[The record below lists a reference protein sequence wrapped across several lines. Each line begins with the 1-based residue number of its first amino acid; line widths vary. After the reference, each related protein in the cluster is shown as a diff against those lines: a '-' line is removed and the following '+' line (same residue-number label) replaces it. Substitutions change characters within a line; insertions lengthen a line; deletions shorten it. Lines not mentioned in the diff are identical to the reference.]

1 LSAGDYRFEVA
12 ACNNEGEWSETT
24 AAIKVS
30 VPPFFY
36 QTWWFRVAVLAV
48 FTASVIAV
56 VRYVSFRRLRRRV
69 VHLEQQA
76 ALHQERARIAKDIH
90 DDLGANLT
98 QIALLGDLAQQDRAT
113 PEKAGE
119 HVG

>member
-1 LSAGDYRFEVA
+1 TRSNSYPRLGAGDYRFEVA
-12 ACNNEGEWSETT
+12 ACNNEGVWSESV
-24 AAIKVS
+24 AALKISVS
-30 VPPFFY
+30 PFFWK
-36 QTWWFRVAVLAV
+36 TWWFRSAVLAV
-48 FTASVIAV
+48 FTASIVAI

-98 QIALLGDLAQQDRAT
+98 QIALLGDLASQDRT
-113 PEKAGE
+113 
-119 HVG
+119 